1 MKELLFDQFQQII
14 NNSNEEDLVVL
25 SKWMNG
31 FEKKQSWEI
40 STYINA
46 GLHLE
51 KTLTDDFCK
60 VSIPVTPF
68 IHNNFRTPHGGIIAL
83 LLDTAMG
90 VLASH
95 TLPENKAVVTTNLSI
110 NYLAT
115 VTERHLHAQASISH
129 KGRQTIV
136 TTGNVKGDGGK
147 LVAIATGSF
156 FVIQR
161 SR

>member
-1 MKELLFDQFQQII
+1 MALRR
-14 NNSNEEDLVVL
+14 NNQG
-25 SKWMNG
+25 M
-31 FEKKQSWEI
+31 
-40 STYINA
+40 STYMND
-46 GLHLE
+46 GLHME

-68 IHNNFRTPHGGIIAL
+68 IHNNLSTPHEGIIAL
-83 LLDTAMG
+83 LLDTALG

-95 TLPENKAVVTTNLSI
+95 TLPENEAVVTSNLSI
-110 NYLAT
+110 DYLAT
-115 VTERHLHAQASISH
+115 ATEGHLHAQAYISH

-136 TTGNVKGDGGK
+136 TTGDVIGDGGK
-147 LVAIATGSF
+147 LLAIATGSF

>member
-1 MKELLFDQFQQII
+1 
-14 NNSNEEDLVVL
+14 
-25 SKWMNG
+25 
-31 FEKKQSWEI
+31 
-40 STYINA
+40 
-46 GLHLE
+46 
-51 KTLTDDFCK
+51 
-60 VSIPVTPF
+60 
-68 IHNNFRTPHGGIIAL
+68 
-83 LLDTAMG
+83 MG

-110 NYLAT
+110 NYIAT
-115 VTERHLHAQASISH
+115 ATEGHLHAQASISH

-136 TTGNVKGDGGK
+136 TTGDVKDDGGK